1 VNGNAY
7 SFAFVVGCNHRGCL
21 WYSCFGYTSHLHDV
35 GGIMNCLEHFDV
47 YYSETLE
54 LDLELRFTLTD
65 YDPSVGVDYEF
76 DYEALDE
83 AGNDRADDLQQTER
97 DEIERMIYKYIKD
110 NIDKADYDPY

>member
-1 VNGNAY
+1 
-7 SFAFVVGCNHRGCL
+7 
-21 WYSCFGYTSHLHDV
+21 
-35 GGIMNCLEHFDV
+35 MNCLEYFDV

-97 DEIERMIYKYIKD
+97 DEIERMIYKHIKD
-110 NIDKADYDPY
+110 NIDKKEYDPY